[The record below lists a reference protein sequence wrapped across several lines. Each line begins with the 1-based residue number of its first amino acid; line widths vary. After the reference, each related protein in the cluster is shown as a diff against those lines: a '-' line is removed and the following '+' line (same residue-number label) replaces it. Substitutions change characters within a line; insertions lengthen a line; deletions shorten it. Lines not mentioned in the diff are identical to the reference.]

1 MYAPAPDSEILAE
14 FSRRVDAVT
23 ADRKQGTA
31 LRDAALVDALN
42 QALRQK
48 TKTPETPPAEAD
60 MLPAT

>member
-1 MYAPAPDSEILAE
+1 MYAPAPAPDSEILAE

-42 QALRQK
+42 KAQK
-48 TKTPETPPAEAD
+48 PKTPETPPTEAD

>member
-31 LRDAALVDALN
+31 LRDAALVDALTKAA
-42 QALRQK
+42 QRP
-48 TKTPETPPAEAD
+48 KTPETPPPSVD
-60 MLPAT
+60 ILPTA